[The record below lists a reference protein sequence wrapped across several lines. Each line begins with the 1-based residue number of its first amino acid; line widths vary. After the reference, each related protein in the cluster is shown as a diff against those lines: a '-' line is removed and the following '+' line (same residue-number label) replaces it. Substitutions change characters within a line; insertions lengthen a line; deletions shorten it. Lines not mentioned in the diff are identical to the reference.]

1 MRIRR
6 SLTIKQMATVSG
18 VALVTIC
25 LFIVIQLFHFVQQ
38 RREDYTLQLQ
48 NIASSVR
55 QPLSSAVIK
64 ADIPQAEHILVT
76 LKRSGILSRADVV
89 LPNNVQVLHG
99 DFPPERPVPALISR
113 LFRLPVEVQVPL
125 YSLPRPSH
133 PQALA
138 YLVLQADSS
147 RMYQF
152 IVSAIATMI
161 TTYLLLALIMTV
173 AITWCIN
180 RLMVHPLRAIARE
193 LENLAPEEIAAHQ
206 LTLPNMHRD
215 DELGVL
221 VRSYNRNQHVITR
234 ARQDLER
241 PATRHPETGLPSR
254 ARFLAILDAHLAAH
268 KENRPYCLQVIAVS
282 TLLEAAG
289 VLTESQ
295 RGLLH
300 ATLADQL
307 RRDHGETS
315 LLAQLSPHEFALC
328 HWDTEPPFQAMQL
341 AQRVL
346 SRINQPLTIGNLTL
360 RPAASIGVAL
370 GPLGDED
377 AECVLRRVVSAALS
391 AQERGKNQI
400 LFFEPGLAAAAER
413 RLTFAHR
420 LLDGIEQGR
429 CALFFQPQVDMRDRR
444 LLSAEALLRW
454 RQDDGS
460 WSLPED
466 FIRQVEAAG
475 VMVPLG
481 NWVLEEACRVLGEW
495 QARGISV
502 PLAVNLSAL
511 QLQENGLVSSLKH
524 WLTRFQAGCSQLVLE
539 ITETARIT
547 EFASSFEV
555 LRELRDLGIV
565 IALDDFGMGY
575 SSLYCLDRLRHLPI
589 DMLKIDRGFIAT
601 LPEDSVMIRIVS
613 TIADMLGLPVIAE
626 GVENAAQ
633 RECLLVHHI
642 HRGQGYLFAESLTQ
656 QAFEQRFLNLP
667 VT

>member
-18 VALVTIC
+18 VALVAIC
-25 LFIVIQLFHFVQQ
+25 LFIVIQLFHFVSQ
-38 RREDYTLQLQ
+38 RREDYTQQLQ
-48 NIASSVR
+48 NIAMSVR
-55 QPLSSAVIK
+55 QPLSSAVLK
-64 ADIPQAEHILVT
+64 ADIPQAEQILVT
-76 LKRSGILSRADVV
+76 LKRGGILSRADVV

-138 YLVLQADSS
+138 YLVLQADSY
-147 RMYQF
+147 RLYQF

-193 LENLAPEEIAAHQ
+193 LENLAPEDMASHQ

-221 VRSYNRNQHVITR
+221 VRSYNRNQHVISR
-234 ARQDLER
+234 GRQDLEQR
-241 PATRHPETGLPSR
+241 ATPLAATGLPTR
-254 ARFLAILDAHLAAH
+254 ARFLAMLDAPLATH
-268 KENRPYCLQVIAVS
+268 VETGSYCLLVIAVT
-282 TLLEAAG
+282 TLPEATG

-295 RGLLH
+295 RDLLYTSLANRLRQDCG
-300 ATLADQL
+300 AT
-307 RRDHGETS
+307 R
-315 LLAQLSPHEFALC
+315 LLAQLNPHEFALC
-328 HWDTEPPFQAMQL
+328 HWATEPPFQAMAL
-341 AQRVL
+341 ARRVL
-346 SRINQPLTIGNLTL
+346 SIINGPLTIGNLAL
-360 RPAASIGVAL
+360 RPAAGIGVAFGAL
-370 GPLGDED
+370 ED
-377 AECVLRRVVSAALS
+377 KNAENVLNHAALAASSAA
-391 AQERGKNQI
+391 ARGRNQI
-400 LFFEPGLAAAAER
+400 LFFEPALAVAATR

-420 LLDGIEQGR
+420 LLEGIVQGR
-429 CALFFQPQVDMRDRR
+429 CALFFQPQVDMRDQR

-466 FIRQVEAAG
+466 FICQVEAAG

-495 QARGISV
+495 QGRGIAV

-511 QLQENGLVSSLKH
+511 QLQQNDLVSSLKQS
-524 WLTRFQAGCSQLVLE
+524 LARFQVGCSQLVLE
-539 ITETARIT
+539 ITETARIN
-547 EFASSFEV
+547 EFASSFQV
-555 LRELRDLGIV
+555 LRELHDLGIV

-589 DMLKIDRGFIAT
+589 DMVKIDRSFIAT
-601 LPEDSVMIRIVS
+601 LPEDAIMLRVVS
-613 TIADMLGLPVIAE
+613 AIADVLDLPVIAE

-633 RECLLVHHI
+633 RDCLLAHHI
-642 HRGQGYLFAESLTQ
+642 HRGQGYLFAEPLTQ
-656 QAFEQRFLNLP
+656 QAFEQRFFNRP
-667 VT
+667 SS